1 MAEPEVAVD
10 RQVLSEGM
18 YILLDENLGGG
29 VSLQKNLAALPEK
42 FRRNALKG
50 REDVERAILL
60 GPVLS
65 ALESGN
71 ALQREALVRSFDG
84 SFFKG
89 RVYARQPSGMID
101 VGNDREF
108 GFLTEPA
115 EPVLDRTFTALLA
128 ADSTPEVRRRAIQ
141 LACFFLV
148 PGRSSEPS
156 IQTALLKGLTD

>member
-10 RQVLSEGM
+10 RQVLAEGM

-50 REDVERAILL
+50 REAVEQGVLL
-60 GPVLS
+60 GPILA
-65 ALESGN
+65 ALGSGN

-89 RVYARQPSGMID
+89 RTYARQPTGMLD
-101 VGNDREF
+101 V
-108 GFLTEPA
+108 
-115 EPVLDRTFTALLA
+115 
-128 ADSTPEVRRRAIQ
+128 
-141 LACFFLV
+141 
-148 PGRSSEPS
+148 
-156 IQTALLKGLTD
+156 